1 MVIKKND
8 KVLIIKGKDRNKS
21 GKVIKVFP
29 KDSRVM
35 VEGLNIQKK
44 SVRPKREGEKGQIIS
59 VAMPVMSH
67 NVELLCSSCGKAT
80 RVGFRIAKKGHI
92 KERYCKKCKSTV

>member
-1 MVIKKND
+1 MKIKKND
-8 KVLIIKGKDRNKS
+8 KVLIIKGKDRTKS

-29 KDSRVM
+29 KDSRVI

-44 SVRPKREGEKGQIIS
+44 TVRPKREGEKGQIIS
-59 VAMPVMSH
+59 VAMPIMSH
-67 NVELLCSSCGKAT
+67 NVELMCPSCGKASKVGS
-80 RVGFRIAKKGHI
+80 RVAKKGHI